1 MEKFQPLRQMNL
13 ELTTA
18 CPLRCPQCYCTLEG
32 GKHLDLDIAKERID
46 EAVALGLENLNLS
59 GGETMCYP
67 HLYELIA
74 YAARYISNISVALS
88 GVMFDQDAF
97 EKLVEAGIDAIH
109 ISLNGSTPEI
119 NALTRDGYDFA
130 IDALSLLQ
138 RNGYK
143 NTIVNW
149 VMHSNNADDFLNVMD
164 LAEQYEVAELVIL
177 SLKPDSNNAMKTYPS
192 LQQIRQI
199 SSQIKQYKGK
209 VKIRIESCYSNLLA
223 YHLDTKLLGN
233 LNYSRFKGC
242 VAGRE
247 GISVTVDGEYTP
259 CRHLE
264 ITESFDNMKD
274 YWEHSQVLAK
284 LRTIETDRR
293 EPCSGCGYS
302 NYCRHCQAINWQ
314 IKGELYLGFEGC
326 PVHKPTES
334 LRT

>member
-1 MEKFQPLRQMNL
+1 MRNDQPLRQMNL

-46 EAVALGLENLNLS
+46 EGVALGLESLNLS

-67 HLYELIA
+67 HLYELVS
-74 YAARYISNISVALS
+74 YAAERIPDVNVALS

-97 EKLVEAGIDAIH
+97 EKLVDAGISAIF

-119 NALTRDGYDFA
+119 NSLTRDGYDFA

-143 NTIVNW
+143 NTIINW
-149 VMHSNNADDFLNVMD
+149 VMHSNNADDFLNLVH
-164 LAEQYEVAELVIL
+164 LAEQYDVAGIVII
-177 SLKPDSNNAMKTYPS
+177 SLKPDSKNALKTFPS
-192 LQQIRQI
+192 FRQIQQI
-199 SSQIKQYKGK
+199 SSQIKQYRGS

-233 LNYSRFKGC
+233 LNYSRYKGC
-242 VAGRE
+242 TAGRE
-247 GISVTVDGEYTP
+247 GISVNVSGEYTP

-264 ITESFDNMKD
+264 IVEKFDNMKD
-274 YWEHSQVLAK
+274 YWEHSQALAK
-284 LRTIETDRR
+284 LRDIDSDRR

-302 NYCRHCQAINWQ
+302 KYCRHCQAINWQ
-314 IKGELYLGFEGC
+314 INGGLYLGFEGC
-326 PVHKPTES
+326 PVHKPTE
-334 LRT
+334 